1 MSSVKPKPRSAG
13 HFYATG
19 SHLIDAANHLFLAV
33 NQQVDKVE
41 SETVNTSSHLDIV
54 DEELRASD
62 LDLRGE
68 EDTGE
73 GNEEEA
79 AVEEDRFEGE
89 ICESPPPSY
98 HSPPLE
104 LQLSALDLGHTSV
117 QLLDEVI
124 SEGTDP
130 EEEETMPAEA
140 NAQNF
145 LWLLGLGLF
154 VAVIAVSVNAVISSH
169 HNIQE
174 GSVGIYFKFGA
185 LGEGI
190 SYPGVHWQAPFI
202 SHVEEVRIRPQTDS
216 LKAMEAITKDG
227 ITNTFNDVQVISRI
241 RVDNLIP
248 MVRKF
253 GLDFRGS
260 LIFDRVKEEL
270 RKFCANH
277 TIDEVYNTKFLDIV
291 GTVKKN
297 VVSSIERLGDGG
309 LEILNLV
316 IAKPNIPPDI
326 AHNYKQVK
334 VQWTEQ
340 LVATQRQKTQQ
351 IVKETEKLN
360 ALADADR
367 QKAVLEVD
375 IQKQLI
381 NKEGQQNIS
390 LLEAEHQQRLELV
403 KKETEKQKAIAD
415 AERDKT
421 VMEITNERRIV
432 EKEGDQ
438 KVSELHQ
445 QQLMLEGETAA
456 SIKQL
461 AIKKEAEANKLL
473 FTPEYVK
480 LAMAKSI
487 SPNMKYYFSGENS
500 IVNGLIGKIMD

>member
-1 MSSVKPKPRSAG
+1 M
-13 HFYATG
+13 
-19 SHLIDAANHLFLAV
+19 
-33 NQQVDKVE
+33 
-41 SETVNTSSHLDIV
+41 
-54 DEELRASD
+54 
-62 LDLRGE
+62 
-68 EDTGE
+68 
-73 GNEEEA
+73 
-79 AVEEDRFEGE
+79 
-89 ICESPPPSY
+89 
-98 HSPPLE
+98 
-104 LQLSALDLGHTSV
+104 
-117 QLLDEVI
+117 
-124 SEGTDP
+124 
-130 EEEETMPAEA
+130 
-140 NAQNF
+140 
-145 LWLLGLGLF
+145 
-154 VAVIAVSVNAVISSH
+154 
-169 HNIQE
+169 
-174 GSVGIYFKFGA
+174 
-185 LGEGI
+185 
-190 SYPGVHWQAPFI
+190 
-202 SHVEEVRIRPQTDS
+202 
-216 LKAMEAITKDG
+216 
-227 ITNTFNDVQVISRI
+227 
-241 RVDNLIP
+241 
-248 MVRKF
+248 
-253 GLDFRGS
+253 
-260 LIFDRVKEEL
+260 
-270 RKFCANH
+270 
-277 TIDEVYNTKFLDIV
+277 DIV

-297 VVSSIERLGDGG
+297 VVTSIERLGDGG

-403 KKETEKQKAIAD
+403 KKEKEKQKAIAD

-445 QQLMLEGETAA
+445 QQLRLEGETAA

-461 AIKKEAEANKLL
+461 AIEKEAEANKLL

-480 LAMAKSI
+480 LTMAKAI

-500 IVNGLIGKIMD
+500 IVSGLIGKIMD

>member
-1 MSSVKPKPRSAG
+1 MDESS
-13 HFYATG
+13 
-19 SHLIDAANHLFLAV
+19 
-33 NQQVDKVE
+33 
-41 SETVNTSSHLDIV
+41 
-54 DEELRASD
+54 
-62 LDLRGE
+62 
-68 EDTGE
+68 
-73 GNEEEA
+73 
-79 AVEEDRFEGE
+79 
-89 ICESPPPSY
+89 
-98 HSPPLE
+98 
-104 LQLSALDLGHTSV
+104 
-117 QLLDEVI
+117 
-124 SEGTDP
+124 
-130 EEEETMPAEA
+130 
-140 NAQNF
+140 
-145 LWLLGLGLF
+145 
-154 VAVIAVSVNAVISSH
+154 
-169 HNIQE
+169 
-174 GSVGIYFKFGA
+174 
-185 LGEGI
+185 
-190 SYPGVHWQAPFI
+190 
-202 SHVEEVRIRPQTDS
+202 
-216 LKAMEAITKDG
+216 
-227 ITNTFNDVQVISRI
+227 
-241 RVDNLIP
+241 
-248 MVRKF
+248 
-253 GLDFRGS
+253 FR
-260 LIFDRVKEEL
+260 
-270 RKFCANH
+270 
-277 TIDEVYNTKFLDIV
+277 FLDIV

-297 VVSSIERLGDGG
+297 VVTSIERLGDGG

-421 VMEITNERRIV
+421 VMEITNERRIL

-445 QQLMLEGETAA
+445 QQLRLEGETAA

-461 AIKKEAEANKLL
+461 AIEKEAEANKLL

-480 LAMAKSI
+480 LTMAKAI

-500 IVNGLIGKIMD
+500 IVSGLIGKIMN

>member
-1 MSSVKPKPRSAG
+1 MHPSFR
-13 HFYATG
+13 
-19 SHLIDAANHLFLAV
+19 FLA
-33 NQQVDKVE
+33 
-41 SETVNTSSHLDIV
+41 
-54 DEELRASD
+54 
-62 LDLRGE
+62 
-68 EDTGE
+68 
-73 GNEEEA
+73 
-79 AVEEDRFEGE
+79 
-89 ICESPPPSY
+89 
-98 HSPPLE
+98 
-104 LQLSALDLGHTSV
+104 
-117 QLLDEVI
+117 
-124 SEGTDP
+124 
-130 EEEETMPAEA
+130 
-140 NAQNF
+140 
-145 LWLLGLGLF
+145 
-154 VAVIAVSVNAVISSH
+154 
-169 HNIQE
+169 
-174 GSVGIYFKFGA
+174 
-185 LGEGI
+185 
-190 SYPGVHWQAPFI
+190 
-202 SHVEEVRIRPQTDS
+202 
-216 LKAMEAITKDG
+216 
-227 ITNTFNDVQVISRI
+227 
-241 RVDNLIP
+241 
-248 MVRKF
+248 
-253 GLDFRGS
+253 
-260 LIFDRVKEEL
+260 
-270 RKFCANH
+270 
-277 TIDEVYNTKFLDIV
+277 IV

-297 VVSSIERLGDGG
+297 VVDSIERLGDGG

-445 QQLMLEGETAA
+445 QQLRLEGETAA

-461 AIKKEAEANKLL
+461 AIEKEAEANKLL

-480 LAMAKSI
+480 LTMAKSI

-500 IVNGLIGKIMD
+500 IVSGLIGKIMD

>member
-1 MSSVKPKPRSAG
+1 MA
-13 HFYATG
+13 
-19 SHLIDAANHLFLAV
+19 
-33 NQQVDKVE
+33 
-41 SETVNTSSHLDIV
+41 
-54 DEELRASD
+54 
-62 LDLRGE
+62 
-68 EDTGE
+68 
-73 GNEEEA
+73 
-79 AVEEDRFEGE
+79 
-89 ICESPPPSY
+89 
-98 HSPPLE
+98 
-104 LQLSALDLGHTSV
+104 
-117 QLLDEVI
+117 
-124 SEGTDP
+124 
-130 EEEETMPAEA
+130 
-140 NAQNF
+140 
-145 LWLLGLGLF
+145 
-154 VAVIAVSVNAVISSH
+154 
-169 HNIQE
+169 
-174 GSVGIYFKFGA
+174 
-185 LGEGI
+185 
-190 SYPGVHWQAPFI
+190 
-202 SHVEEVRIRPQTDS
+202 
-216 LKAMEAITKDG
+216 
-227 ITNTFNDVQVISRI
+227 
-241 RVDNLIP
+241 
-248 MVRKF
+248 
-253 GLDFRGS
+253 
-260 LIFDRVKEEL
+260 
-270 RKFCANH
+270 
-277 TIDEVYNTKFLDIV
+277 IV

-445 QQLMLEGETAA
+445 QQLRLEGETAA

-461 AIKKEAEANKLL
+461 AIEKEAEANKVL

-480 LAMAKSI
+480 LMMAKSI

-500 IVNGLIGKIMD
+500 IVSGLIGKIMD

>member
-1 MSSVKPKPRSAG
+1 MA
-13 HFYATG
+13 
-19 SHLIDAANHLFLAV
+19 
-33 NQQVDKVE
+33 
-41 SETVNTSSHLDIV
+41 
-54 DEELRASD
+54 
-62 LDLRGE
+62 
-68 EDTGE
+68 
-73 GNEEEA
+73 
-79 AVEEDRFEGE
+79 
-89 ICESPPPSY
+89 
-98 HSPPLE
+98 
-104 LQLSALDLGHTSV
+104 
-117 QLLDEVI
+117 
-124 SEGTDP
+124 
-130 EEEETMPAEA
+130 
-140 NAQNF
+140 
-145 LWLLGLGLF
+145 
-154 VAVIAVSVNAVISSH
+154 
-169 HNIQE
+169 
-174 GSVGIYFKFGA
+174 
-185 LGEGI
+185 
-190 SYPGVHWQAPFI
+190 
-202 SHVEEVRIRPQTDS
+202 
-216 LKAMEAITKDG
+216 
-227 ITNTFNDVQVISRI
+227 
-241 RVDNLIP
+241 
-248 MVRKF
+248 
-253 GLDFRGS
+253 
-260 LIFDRVKEEL
+260 
-270 RKFCANH
+270 
-277 TIDEVYNTKFLDIV
+277 IV

-297 VVSSIERLGDGG
+297 VVDSIERLGDGG

-445 QQLMLEGETAA
+445 QQLRLEGETAA

-461 AIKKEAEANKLL
+461 AIEKEAEANKLL

-500 IVNGLIGKIMD
+500 IVSGLIGKIMD